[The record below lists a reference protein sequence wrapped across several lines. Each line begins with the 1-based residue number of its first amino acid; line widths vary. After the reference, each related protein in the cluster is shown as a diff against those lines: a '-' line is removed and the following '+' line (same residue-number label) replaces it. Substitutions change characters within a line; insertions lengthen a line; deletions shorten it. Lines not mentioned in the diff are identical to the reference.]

1 MTARERYLTI
11 AAWGVHLF
19 TAVGAVAGLF
29 ALERIAERDFRGAF
43 ILMAVA
49 IAIDSS
55 DGTFARWLKVCERIP
70 IFDGAL
76 LDNIIDYLN
85 YVAVP
90 LFLML
95 RAAILPRTLA
105 GYTAASFAML
115 ASAYGFSR
123 LDAKTEDHYFL
134 GFPSYWNLVAL
145 YLFCLSWTPGVNTII
160 TIAFALMVLIPIKYI
175 YPSRT
180 EPWRALTL
188 TLAILWALVTFAL
201 ILSSPASREILLYI
215 SLAFVLYYF
224 LMSFALHVH
233 SLVMI
238 RRQAQL

>member
-1 MTARERYLTI
+1 MARDRYLTI

-19 TAVGAVAGLF
+19 TALGAVAGLF
-29 ALERIAERDFRGAF
+29 ALDRIAARDFRGAF
-43 ILMAVA
+43 MLMAAA
-49 IAIDSS
+49 IVIDSA
-55 DGTFARWLKVCERIP
+55 DGTFARWLRVRERIP

-95 RAAILPRTLA
+95 RAGILPSTA
-105 GYTAASFAML
+105 SGYLAASLVMV

-123 LDAKTEDHYFL
+123 LDAKTDDHYFL

-145 YLFCLSWTPGVNTII
+145 YLFCLGFRPGLNVII
-160 TIAFALMVLIPIKYI
+160 TAALAVMVFVPIKYI

-180 EPWRALTL
+180 APLRPVTL
-188 TLAILWALVTFAL
+188 ALAILWTPVTLAL
-201 ILSSPASREILLYI
+201 IPSLPAPKPLLLYT

-224 LMSFALHVH
+224 VMSFALHAYFGWRTVRDG
-233 SLVMI
+233 S
-238 RRQAQL
+238 

>member
-1 MTARERYLTI
+1 MPRDRYLII

-19 TAVGAVAGLF
+19 TALGAVAGFF
-29 ALERIAERDFRGAF
+29 ALDRIAARDFRGAF

-49 IAIDSS
+49 IIIDSA
-55 DGTFARWLKVCERIP
+55 DGTFARCLRVRERIP

-95 RAAILPRTLA
+95 RAAILPRTLG
-105 GYTAASFAML
+105 GYFAAALVML

-145 YLFCLSWTPGVNTII
+145 YLFCLHYAPQVNVII
-160 TIAFALMVLIPIKYI
+160 TVALALMVFVPIKYI

-180 EPWRALTL
+180 APLRWLTL
-188 TLAILWALVTFAL
+188 TLAILWTPVTLAL
-201 ILSSPASREILLYI
+201 IPSLPAPKPFLLYT
-215 SLAFVLYYF
+215 SLAFILYYF
-224 LMSFALHVH
+224 VMSFALHAYFGWRPVRDG
-233 SLVMI
+233 S
-238 RRQAQL
+238 